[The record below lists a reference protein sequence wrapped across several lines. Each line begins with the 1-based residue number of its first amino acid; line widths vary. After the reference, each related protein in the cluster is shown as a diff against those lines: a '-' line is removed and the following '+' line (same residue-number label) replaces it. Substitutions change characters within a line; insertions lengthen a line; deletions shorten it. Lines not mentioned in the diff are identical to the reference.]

1 MKFLGRLFRSSLGRK
16 YLMAVTGVGLFLFV
30 AGHMAGNLQIFLG
43 PEAINR
49 YAHFLQGLGDLLWVV
64 RLGLLSLLALH
75 IWSAVTLT
83 LENRAARPV
92 GYQQAQFPGASYAS
106 RTMIWSG
113 LVIAAF
119 VVFHLLHYTV
129 QTQGVNLTGQD
140 FHTFE
145 TTLKNGTVCHDV
157 FKMMVVGFS
166 NPVVAGFYLVAVS
179 LLCLHL
185 GHGVGAMFQSL
196 GLKDAVWGPRLDRLA
211 TAAAWVLVAG
221 YASIPLAILLGYGKE
236 ALK

>member
-1 MKFLGRLFRSSLGRK
+1 
-16 YLMAVTGVGLFLFV
+16 MAVTGVGLFLFV
-30 AGHMAGNLQIFLG
+30 AGHMVGNLQIFLG

-49 YAHFLQGLGDLLWVV
+49 YAHFLQGLGDLLWVA
-64 RLGLLSLLALH
+64 RLGLLALLALH

-83 LENRAARPV
+83 LANRSARPV
-92 GYQQAQFPGASYAS
+92 GYQQAQFPAASYAS

-129 QTQGVNLTGQD
+129 QAPGVNLTGQD

-157 FKMMVVGFS
+157 FKMMVVGFA

-196 GLKDAVWGPRLDRLA
+196 GLKNEVWGPRLDRFA

-221 YASIPLAILLGYGKE
+221 YASIPVAILLGYGKE

>member
-1 MKFLGRLFRSSLGRK
+1 
-16 YLMAVTGVGLFLFV
+16 MAGTGASLFLFV

-64 RLGLLSLLALH
+64 RLGLLSLVVLH
-75 IWSAVTLT
+75 VWSAVTLT
-83 LENRAARPV
+83 LANRAARPV
-92 GYQQAQFPGASYAS
+92 GYQQAQFPAASYAS

-119 VVFHLLHYTV
+119 VVFHLLHYTAQV
-129 QTQGVNLTGQD
+129 PGLNGTGQD

-145 TTLKNGTVCHDV
+145 TTLKNGTVTHDV

-166 NPVVAGFYLVAVS
+166 NGWVSLFYLVAVS
-179 LLCLHL
+179 LLSLHL

-196 GLKDAVWGPRLDRLA
+196 GLKDDVWGPRLDCFGKMIG
-211 TAAAWVLVAG
+211 WVLVMG
-221 YASIPLAILLGYGKE
+221 YASIPVAILLGYGKE

>member
-1 MKFLGRLFRSSLGRK
+1 
-16 YLMAVTGVGLFLFV
+16 MAVTGAGLFLFV
-30 AGHMAGNLQIFLG
+30 AGHMAGNLQVFLG

-64 RLGLLSLLALH
+64 RLGLLALLALH

-83 LENRAARPV
+83 LANRAARPV
-92 GYQQAQFPGASYAS
+92 GYQRDQFQAASYAS

-113 LVIAAF
+113 LVVAAF

-129 QTQGVNLTGQD
+129 QVTGVNLTGQD
-140 FHTFE
+140 FTTFE
-145 TTLKNGTVCHDV
+145 TTLKNGTICHDV

-166 NPVVAGFYLVAVS
+166 HPAVSGFYIVAVS

-196 GLKDAVWGPRLDRLA
+196 GLKNEVWGPRIDRLA

-221 YASIPLAILLGYGKE
+221 YASIPVAILLGYGKE